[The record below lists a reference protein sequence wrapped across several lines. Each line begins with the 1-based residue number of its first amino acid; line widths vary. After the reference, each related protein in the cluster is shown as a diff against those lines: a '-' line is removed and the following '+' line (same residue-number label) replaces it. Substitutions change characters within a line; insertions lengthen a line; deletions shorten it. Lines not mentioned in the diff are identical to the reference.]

1 MEMPF
6 TPLHLGPALLAG
18 MILYSYLD
26 FPTLVLASVIVD
38 LEPLTILVLGLNQ
51 SSSMGLPIHWFFH
64 SFLGGSLA
72 ALLTSVVMLRTE
84 KLLKPIHDIVGLR
97 RVVRRGNVLLAA
109 FTGVY
114 LHIVLDSILYTDI
127 RPLFPLSINP
137 FLGGMREAFGLWWL
151 CVVSGLVGALLLFVR
166 VVRAR
171 RAEAEAA

>member
-1 MEMPF
+1 MPF
-6 TPLHLGPALLAG
+6 TPLHLGPALLVG

-38 LEPLTILVLGLNQ
+38 LEPLTILVFGLNR

-72 ALLTSVVMLRTE
+72 ALVTSLIMLRTE
-84 KLLKPIHDIVGLR
+84 ELLTPIHVIVGLKR
-97 RVVRRGNVLLAA
+97 DVRRGNVLLAA

-127 RPLFPLSINP
+127 MPLFPLSINP
-137 FLGGMREAFGLWWL
+137 FLGGMSEAFGVWWF
-151 CVVSGLVGALLLFVR
+151 CIVSGLVGAVLLVVR

-171 RAEAEAA
+171 KG